1 MSQPVNLSPA
11 EAEPPTLLEQLQQR
25 LADRDLCDA
34 AINRTTPP
42 PERGEGHAATARH
55 DQSSSARG

>member
-25 LADRDLCDA
+25 LADREACDA
-34 AINRTTPP
+34 AINHRTTE
-42 PERGEGHAATARH
+42 PEEGPCPT
-55 DQSSSARG
+55 S